1 MTRTS
6 RREDVGVTAMKAG
19 PFLMLGAILSLV
31 AGLAFLLVPDPT
43 ASILEIKLDAV
54 STLISRVVGGARSAT
69 RC

>member
-1 MTRTS
+1 
-6 RREDVGVTAMKAG
+6 MKAG